1 VSELDEDPPEFG
13 IEAGE
18 DFVEGD
24 IPSVPILT
32 DFIPDLQ
39 LLAIE
44 PSHEVSEETIQPLQ
58 HQNED
63 TDETSTEISSKHY
76 QEETVEQNV
85 EMEANAP
92 PMFYEESA
100 SNAPPML
107 YEDLASNAPQFE
119 VPAFEVTAH
128 YPLLDVEASAPMF
141 EEEHVSEAK
150 EETFEDTSQEN
161 EATYAVIQPFTESQV
176 FKNPWYYY
184 HYRFM
189 AIIIIL
195 LNLNKKIK
203 GNIRKLSKFLHQ
215 QYSNDK
221 MIIGSSNPH

>member
-1 VSELDEDPPEFG
+1 MSELDEDPPEFG

-39 LLAIE
+39 SLAIE
-44 PSHEVSEETIQPLQ
+44 PSHEVSEEIIQPLQ

-63 TDETSTEISSKHY
+63 TDETSTEISSKHH

-92 PMFYEESA
+92 PMFF
-100 SNAPPML
+100 
-107 YEDLASNAPQFE
+107 EDLASNAPQFE

>member
-1 VSELDEDPPEFG
+1 MSELDEDPPEFG

-32 DFIPDLQ
+32 DFISDLQ

-63 TDETSTEISSKHY
+63 TDDTSTEISNKHY

-92 PMFYEESA
+92 PMF
-100 SNAPPML
+100 L
-107 YEDLASNAPQFE
+107 EDLASNAPQFE

-176 FKNPWYYY
+176 YKNPWYYY
-184 HYRFM
+184 HNRFI

-195 LNLNKKIK
+195 LNLNKKI
-203 GNIRKLSKFLHQ
+203 
-215 QYSNDK
+215 
-221 MIIGSSNPH
+221 